1 MTQRPTVSFSTTSI
15 LVLFLN
21 LLLVTV
27 EAKVKVWGF
36 VASHGKAPGGVS
48 FDELVATLAECDFPN
63 VPRSC
68 VYLGQQRIENSPV
81 PRAYSFSVA
90 GCAAA
95 VDFGSIYSCN
105 PVSHVGTPGS
115 DSTCQSFFYS
125 GNWYYGTYKLSG
137 AKIGGFFSASAS
149 VDQIMAVGC

>member
-15 LVLFLN
+15 LVLFLT

-27 EAKVKVWGF
+27 EAKVKVWSF

-48 FDELVATLAECDFPN
+48 FDELVATLGECDFPN

-95 VDFGSIYSCN
+95 VDFGSIYQCS
-105 PVSHVGTPGS
+105 PGS
-115 DSTCQSFFYS
+115 DSTCQYFFYS
-125 GNWYYGTYKLSG
+125 GTWYSAAYKLSG
-137 AKIGGFFSASAS
+137 AKIGGFFSASAG
-149 VDQIMAVGC
+149 VDQILAVGC